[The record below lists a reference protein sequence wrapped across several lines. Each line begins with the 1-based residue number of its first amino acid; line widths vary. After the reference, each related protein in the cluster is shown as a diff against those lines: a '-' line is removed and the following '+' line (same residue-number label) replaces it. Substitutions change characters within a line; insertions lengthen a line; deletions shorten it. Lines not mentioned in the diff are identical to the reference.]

1 MQIKKKGRS
10 RKIACSS
17 RKNACSSRR
26 NACRSRR
33 NARRRSTRRKTG
45 GANIGYIAPPPP
57 PQLRVEQPDG
67 PDFSVTDHSD
77 YDVVYNNII
86 THGSNRY
93 RTQIEDGSYT
103 IVNGE
108 YGYRIL
114 PTIVFNAESDALRDR
129 LAALRADYY
138 QDYQDNQDNQYNQEL
153 PPPPQT

>member
-1 MQIKKKGRS
+1 MKMQIKKTKACRGR
-10 RKIACSS
+10 R
-17 RKNACSSRR
+17 NACRR

-57 PQLRVEQPDG
+57 PQLRVEQPGG
-67 PDFSVTDHSD
+67 PYFHVTYHPY

-86 THGSNRY
+86 AHELNRY

-108 YGYRIL
+108 YAYRIL
-114 PTIVFNAESDALRDR
+114 PTIVFNAESDALRAR
-129 LAALRADYY
+129 LAALRADY
-138 QDYQDNQDNQYNQEL
+138 QYNHNQA
-153 PPPPQT
+153 PQT